1 MVLFI
6 HQLNTYM
13 DIFTAY
19 KIIKESKVNQFSGAG
34 IVFYDGE
41 RILLLK
47 KANRKWGFV
56 GGKPIEEETPLKTA
70 MREAKEEIGTIH
82 GVNKKELKISLR
94 GNTYYTYIFKVEKAF
109 EDITLSDEHID
120 YSWVKLD
127 NLDKIKLSKA
137 FQACMGDI
145 LKALRSLR

>member
-1 MVLFI
+1 
-6 HQLNTYM
+6 M

-34 IVFYDGE
+34 IIFYDGE

-47 KANRKWGFV
+47 KPNKKWGFV
-56 GGKPIEEETPLKTA
+56 GGKPIEEETPLQTA

-82 GVNKKELKISLR
+82 GVNKKELKIKLR
-94 GNTYYTYIFKVEKAF
+94 GNTYYTYIFKVKEVF
-109 EDITLSDEHID
+109 NDITLSDEHID

-137 FQACMGDI
+137 FEISIKDI
-145 LKALRSLR
+145 LNALSSLS

>member
-1 MVLFI
+1 
-6 HQLNTYM
+6 M

-34 IVFYDGE
+34 IIFYDGE

-47 KANRKWGFV
+47 KPNKKWGFV
-56 GGKPIEEETPLKTA
+56 GGKPIEEETPLQTA

-82 GVNKKELKISLR
+82 GVNKKELKIKLR
-94 GNTYYTYIFKVEKAF
+94 GNNYYTYIFKVKEAF
-109 EDITLSDEHID
+109 NDITLSDEHID

-137 FQACMGDI
+137 FEISIKDI
-145 LKALRSLR
+145 LNALSSLR